1 MLKLNKKGFTI
12 VELVIVIA
20 VVAILAAVLIPT
32 FVGLTR
38 AANASADIQACRQM
52 NTQLAI
58 NEVTKGK
65 TIVDVYD
72 ALEAAGMT
80 AKDYHPLVADTY
92 FFWDSE
98 LNRVLYADKDNKVI
112 YPEEY
117 TSVKSKSEDEDGGH
131 QWYSLS
137 GLIYTGGATIRL
149 PDTVETGETLT
160 LDISSAADLVKAAEF
175 ARTNKAKLK
184 NKQITISIKEDINL
198 NGADICF
205 VDENKSDCAPVVTIN
220 GDNNT
225 ITGLYIS
232 DKHSGQGYGADGTAS
247 SNYGAALFGWVNGLT
262 VENLTI
268 DSAVVGTY
276 EKAQSAIFASHVS
289 GDVKISNVT
298 IKNSSVYGE
307 NKIGLLFG
315 YVTKDG
321 YNVSI
326 SNVTIENSK
335 VYTKGGEAGL
345 LFGVVTGSSD
355 KQTTLTGCSISI
367 TDTVIKDS
375 EVVIKSD
382 AVVENVDG
390 EECVWTT
397 SKYRQARAKY
407 GFYGLNQHIG
417 NAQKTVGEKTVTN
430 WKAINDATKDFS
442 TTWNRSNP

>member
-117 TSVKSKSEDEDGGH
+117 TSVKPKSENEDGGH

-137 GLIYTGGATIRL
+137 GLIYTGGATIYL
-149 PDTVETGETLT
+149 PDAVGSDETLT
-160 LDISSAADLVKAAEF
+160 LEIKSAADLVKAAEF
-175 ARTNKAKLK
+175 ARTNKANLK
-184 NKQITISIKEDINL
+184 TITISINNDINL

-205 VDENKSDCAPVVTIN
+205 VDENESKYAPTVIIE
-220 GDNNT
+220 GKNNT

-232 DKHSGQGYGADGTAS
+232 DKHSGQGYGADGTS
-247 SNYGAALFGWVNGLT
+247 SNNYGAALFGWVNGLT
-262 VENLTI
+262 VKNLTI

-276 EKAQSAIFASHVS
+276 EKKQSAIFAAHVS
-289 GDVKISNVT
+289 GDVTISNVK
-298 IKNSSVYGE
+298 IKNSSVYGD

-315 YVTKDG
+315 YVTKDN
-321 YNVSI
+321 YKVEI
-326 SNVTIENSK
+326 SDVTIKNSK

-345 LFGVVTGSSD
+345 LFGVVTGGSD
-355 KQTTLTGCSISI
+355 KQRALTGCSIRI
-367 TDTVIKDS
+367 TGTAITDS

-382 AVVENVDG
+382 AVVENVGG
-390 EECVWTT
+390 EECINAGK
-397 SKYRQARAKY
+397 KYRQARATY
-407 GFYGLNQHIG
+407 GFYGLNQHKDY
-417 NAQKTVGEKTVTN
+417 AEKKVGEKTVSN
-430 WKAINDATKDFS
+430 WKAINSENDLLI
-442 TTWNRSNP
+442 TWG

>member
-1 MLKLNKKGFTI
+1 MLKFNKKGFTI

-117 TSVKSKSEDEDGGH
+117 TSVKSKSEDKDGGH

-137 GLIYTGGATIRL
+137 GLIYTGGATIDL
-149 PDTVETGETLT
+149 PDAVEPGGTLT
-160 LDISSAADLVKAAEF
+160 LEIHSAADLVKAAEF
-175 ARTNKAKLK
+175 ARTNKANLN
-184 NKQITISIKEDINL
+184 NKTITISIEKDINL

-205 VDENKSDCAPVVTIN
+205 VDENKSDCAPTVIIE
-220 GDNNT
+220 GKNNT

-232 DKHSGQGYGADGTAS
+232 DKHSGQGYGADGVLS
-247 SNYGAALFGWVNGLT
+247 NNYGAAMFGWVNGLT

-289 GDVKISNVT
+289 GEVKISNVK
-298 IKNSSVYGE
+298 IKNSSVYGD

-315 YVTKDG
+315 YVTKDN
-321 YNVSI
+321 YKVEI
-326 SNVTIENSK
+326 SGVTIENSK

-355 KQTTLTGCSISI
+355 KQTTLTDCSISI
-367 TDTVIKDS
+367 EGCTVDNSS

-382 AVVENVDG
+382 AITKTIEGEQVVEKK
-390 EECVWTT
+390 TR
-397 SKYRQARAKY
+397 SYRQAKAEY
-407 GFYGLNQHIG
+407 GFYGLNQ
-417 NAQKTVGEKTVTN
+417 QDTTKKVGGETVTK
-430 WKAINDATKDFS
+430 WKAINKQNGFS
-442 TTWNRSNP
+442 TTWNGSNP

>member
-92 FFWDSE
+92 FFWDSA

-117 TSVKSKSEDEDGGH
+117 TSVKSKSEDKDVGH

-137 GLIYTGGATIRL
+137 GLIYTGGATIQL
-149 PDTVETGETLT
+149 PVEPGESLT

-175 ARTNKAKLK
+175 ARTNKAKLN
-184 NKQITISIKEDINL
+184 NKKITISIQKDINL

-205 VDENKSDCAPVVTIN
+205 VDENRSDCAPVVTIN
-220 GDNNT
+220 GNSHT

-247 SNYGAALFGWVNGLT
+247 SNYGAALFGWVSGLT

-289 GDVKISNVT
+289 GEVTISNVR

-315 YVTKDG
+315 YVTKDD
-321 YNVSI
+321 YKVEI

-355 KQTTLTGCSISI
+355 KQKALTNCSISI
-367 TDTVIKDS
+367 MRCTVDNSS

-382 AVVENVDG
+382 AVVENVGG
-390 EECVWTT
+390 EECVKTP
-397 SKYRQARAKY
+397 SKYRQARATY
-407 GFYGLNQHIG
+407 GFYGLNQSK
-417 NAQKTVGEKTVTN
+417 NAQKKVGEKTVTN

-442 TTWNRSNP
+442 TTWNGSNP

>member
-117 TSVKSKSEDEDGGH
+117 TSVKPKSEDKDGGH

-137 GLIYTGGATIRL
+137 GLIYTGGAAIKL
-149 PDTVETGETLT
+149 PETVPDGTLT
-160 LDISSAADLVKAAEF
+160 LNISSAADLVKAAEF
-175 ARTNKAKLK
+175 ARTNKANLK
-184 NKQITISIKEDINL
+184 DKTITISIEKDINL

-205 VDENKSDCAPVVTIN
+205 VDENESNYAPTVIIEGKN
-220 GDNNT
+220 KT

-232 DKHSGQGYGADGTAS
+232 DKHSGQGYGADGTS
-247 SNYGAALFGWVNGLT
+247 SNNYGAAMFGWVNDLT
-262 VENLTI
+262 VKDLTI

-289 GDVKISNVT
+289 GDVKISNVK
-298 IKNSSVYGE
+298 IKNSSVYGD

-315 YVTKDG
+315 YVTKDD
-321 YNVSI
+321 YQVAI
-326 SNVTIENSK
+326 SDVTIENSK
-335 VYTKGGEAGL
+335 VYTKGGEGRPAVRRCNRKKRPTNGSHRL
-345 LFGVVTGSSD
+345 LHSYY
-355 KQTTLTGCSISI
+355 
-367 TDTVIKDS
+367 
-375 EVVIKSD
+375 
-382 AVVENVDG
+382 A
-390 EECVWTT
+390 
-397 SKYRQARAKY
+397 
-407 GFYGLNQHIG
+407 
-417 NAQKTVGEKTVTN
+417 
-430 WKAINDATKDFS
+430 
-442 TTWNRSNP
+442 P

>member
-1 MLKLNKKGFTI
+1 MLKLNKKGFTV

-72 ALEAAGMT
+72 ALEAGGMT
-80 AKDYHPLVADTY
+80 TKDYHPLVADTY

-117 TSVKSKSEDEDGGH
+117 KDVKSKSEQSDGGH

-137 GLIYTGGATIRL
+137 GLIDTSNATVNL
-149 PDTVETGETLT
+149 TESVKDKTLRVSV
-160 LDISSAADLVKAAEF
+160 SSAADLVKVAEYVS
-175 ARTNKAKLK
+175 K
-184 NKQITISIKEDINL
+184 NKSSLKDADITIDVTADINL

-205 VDENKSDCAPVVTIN
+205 LGENDKDTLPNVTIKGN
-220 GDNNT
+220 GKT

-232 DKHSGQGYGADGTAS
+232 DKHVGVGNDAQGKQNG
-247 SNYGAALFGWVNGLT
+247 NYGAAMFSAVNNLT
-262 VENLTI
+262 VKNLTI
-268 DSAVVGTY
+268 ESSVAGSYTA
-276 EKAQSAIFASHVS
+276 KQPAFFAAKVY
-289 GDVKISNVT
+289 GKVDISNVT
-298 IKNSSVYGE
+298 IKNSSVYGD
-307 NKIGLLFG
+307 NKLGLLFAFMP
-315 YVTKDG
+315 KDG

-326 SNVTIENSK
+326 SGVKIENSK

-345 LFGVVTGSSD
+345 LFGVVTGGSNS
-355 KQTTLTGCSISI
+355 QESLAGCSISI
-367 TDTVIKDS
+367 TGCSIDSSS

-382 AVVENVDG
+382 AVVEKVNG
-390 EECVWTT
+390 EECVKTT
-397 SKYRQARAKY
+397 NKYRQARATY
-407 GFYGLNQHIG
+407 GFYGLNQG
-417 NAQKTVGEKTVTN
+417 KDAATETTDGKKVTN
-430 WKAINDATKDFS
+430 WKAINQENGFIAA
-442 TTWNRSNP
+442 WNS